1 MPARK
6 PEECDILME
15 KALKS
20 GDLEAAVA
28 LYEPNASFVL
38 DSGEVVTGRAAIRE
52 VLKGFF
58 ALDDI
63 HFTREIK
70 AIQSGD
76 GHLAMLRGAW
86 SATTTGA
93 DGKPVTFSGNN
104 VEVVRRQPDGTW
116 LFVIDNPRGAD

>member
-1 MPARK
+1 MAAHK
-6 PEECDILME
+6 PQECDILME
-15 KALKS
+15 KVLKNR
-20 GDLEAAVA
+20 DLEAAVE

-63 HFTREIK
+63 HFTKEIK

-76 GHLAMLRGAW
+76 GNLAMLRGAW
-86 SATTTGA
+86 SATAIGP
-93 DGKPVTFSGNN
+93 DGKPVTVSGNN
-104 VEVVRRQPDGTW
+104 
-116 LFVIDNPRGAD
+116 